1 MASYEWHWWFAPPV
15 QALWPRVSD
24 TDWINRHAGLPPV
37 HYEYEPL
44 PTGGTRTKARIAL
57 GPFTI
62 RWIEPPFVWR
72 EPEFYAI
79 ERRYENGP
87 LKLFRSRTTL
97 RAENGGTAID
107 VRVELI
113 ARHPLL
119 AWILPLVAWYGRT
132 GAARAFAAAAAS
144 AQTSDPVP
152 EVAVAPPLFGRKQL
166 REAGFE
172 DALLDKLAVFL
183 ETAEDRDLAKIR
195 AYELADRWHE
205 PRKRVLHLLLT
216 AVRLGVLNLS
226 WDVMCGNC
234 RGTKLSAASL
244 QDVTSNV
251 HCDGCNVEFG
261 PQFDRSVEVTFNAH
275 PMGKGLNAAA
285 YCLAGPQTGRHVVAQ
300 QTLAPHGSADL
311 TAAVAPGRYVAN
323 AMFAGAL
330 PFATEDGG
338 KTALEVTVSEQ
349 GLTGIPPSVA
359 AAELTLSMT
368 NATGRDVLVRLER
381 SEWPDTI
388 VTAADITAMQEFR
401 DLFSSEVL
409 ATGLELSIQS
419 MTVLF
424 TDLVGSTAMYSK
436 SGDAPA
442 FRIVSDHFD
451 QMRAIIAQYD
461 GAIVKTIGDA
471 VMAVFRDSGNCLE
484 AALRLPQAVG
494 TVPCEGGQLQ
504 LRVGFHSGP
513 CIAMRANDRLDYF
526 GTTVNLASRLEHV
539 AKGGEVAFTATTG
552 TFPHMQAVVKK
563 YGLHP
568 QTQRIEIK
576 GFEDSIAVQRVGAFA

>member
-1 MASYEWHWWFAPPV
+1 MASYEWHWWFPVAP
-15 QALWPRVSD
+15 QTLWPRISD
-24 TDWINRHAGLPPV
+24 TDWINRRAGLPPV
-37 HYEYEPL
+37 RYEYQPV
-44 PTGGTRTKARIAL
+44 PTGGTRTKARIAF
-57 GPFTI
+57 GPFSV
-62 RWIEPPFVWR
+62 RWIEPPFVWA

-87 LKLFRSRTTL
+87 LKVFRSRTAL
-97 RAENGGTAID
+97 RADKGGTAVD
-107 VRVELI
+107 VRVELT

-119 AWILPLVAWYGRT
+119 AWMLPLVAWYGYV
-132 GAARAFAAAAAS
+132 GANRAFSAAALSVAAEPPP
-144 AQTSDPVP
+144 AVHA
-152 EVAVAPPLFGRKQL
+152 EVPLFARRQL
-166 REAGFE
+166 RDAGFE
-172 DALLDKLAVFL
+172 DELLDKLALFL
-183 ETAEDRDLAKIR
+183 ETSEDRDLAKIR

-216 AVRLGVLNLS
+216 AVRMGVLNLS

-234 RGTKLSAASL
+234 RGTKLAAASL
-244 QDVTSNV
+244 QDVTAHV

-275 PMGKGLNAAA
+275 PMGKGLNVAA
-285 YCLAGPQTGRHVVAQ
+285 YCLAGPQTGRHVLAQ
-300 QTLAPHGSADL
+300 QAVAPHGFEEL
-311 TAAVAPGRYVAN
+311 TAAMPPGRYVAN
-323 AMFAGAL
+323 AMFTGAL
-330 PFATEDGG
+330 PFALEDGPPAAVG
-338 KTALEVTVSEQ
+338 TAISEA
-349 GLTGIPPSVA
+349 GISGIPAVVEA
-359 AAELTLSMT
+359 RELTLALT
-368 NATGRDVLVRLER
+368 NETEREILVRLER

-388 VTAADITAMQEFR
+388 VTAADVTAMQEFR

-409 ATGLELSIQS
+409 ASGLELSIQS

-442 FRIVSDHFD
+442 FRIVSDHFE
-451 QMRAIIAQYD
+451 QMRAIIARYD

-471 VMAVFRDSGNCLE
+471 VMAVFRDSGNALE

-494 TVPCEGGQLQ
+494 TVPYEGGQLQ

-552 TFPHMQAVVKK
+552 SFPHMQAVIKK
-563 YGLHP
+563 YNLHP
-568 QTQRIEIK
+568 QTQHLEIK
-576 GFEDSIAVQRVGAFA
+576 GFEDSIAVQRVEAFT